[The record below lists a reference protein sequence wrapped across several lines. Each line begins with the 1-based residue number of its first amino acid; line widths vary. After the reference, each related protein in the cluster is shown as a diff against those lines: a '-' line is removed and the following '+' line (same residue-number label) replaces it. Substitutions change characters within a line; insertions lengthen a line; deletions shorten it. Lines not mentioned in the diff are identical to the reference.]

1 MKNEKK
7 FLICEAPLCKGSPTE
22 GTEDAYSHLTGN
34 GLKALFGERAVFSD
48 YRGERCAGESG
59 RRDMKHLETVMLVNR
74 NVYTSLRRA
83 HEEGYLPIMLGG
95 DHSLAMASIAATSDV
110 YGAGN
115 VAVIYIDSHADINTE
130 ATSETGMIHGM
141 PLAAAMGLCGDELN
155 VGERKTHIYG
165 KNVYIIGAHSID
177 RGEYPIIEREGV
189 HLYTADDVR
198 ERGAND
204 VASEV
209 LASVRGMDVHLTLL
223 FTHDYF
229 GERYRELACSDG
241 FFMPGYAEA
250 AQAAAATA
258 GDGKQIVS
266 TYTRV
271 AAPFVVALYAT
282 GTPPEEF
289 RDTVVWKDETAE
301 FRIASAFSDFVFGLP
316 EDLSGIDLDR
326 QVLIL
331 HQSELDG
338 FPGIE
343 AAEITAYGDFAL
355 VRKP

>member
-209 LASVRGMDVHLTLL
+209 LASVRGMDVHLSFDVDSINGADFPAT
-223 FTHDYF
+223 
-229 GERYRELACSDG
+229 
-241 FFMPGYAEA
+241 GYALKDSLPYGVIKEFLSKIWNGSDSIRSVDVVEYCPRLDPDSA
-250 AQAAAATA
+250 SLSKMLEIFSIFFNQGRRPYYPAK
-258 GDGKQIVS
+258 G
-266 TYTRV
+266 RP
-271 AAPFVVALYAT
+271 PF
-282 GTPPEEF
+282 GNP
-289 RDTVVWKDETAE
+289 
-301 FRIASAFSDFVFGLP
+301 
-316 EDLSGIDLDR
+316 
-326 QVLIL
+326 
-331 HQSELDG
+331 
-338 FPGIE
+338 
-343 AAEITAYGDFAL
+343 
-355 VRKP
+355 